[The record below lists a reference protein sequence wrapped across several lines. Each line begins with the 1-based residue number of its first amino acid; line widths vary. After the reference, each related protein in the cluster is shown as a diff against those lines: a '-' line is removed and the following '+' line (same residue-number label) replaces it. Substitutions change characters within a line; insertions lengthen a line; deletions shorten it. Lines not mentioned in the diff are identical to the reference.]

1 MTSHAKDENV
11 KKSELLTRNRGDWE
25 EGGGVQTICVFSK
38 VNYKWPEGTQVQ
50 PTTVTVFII
59 KFKSQKKNK
68 FYIFMFYGLCL
79 WFSYE
84 RMIQKTMIKNT

>member
-1 MTSHAKDENV
+1 MIVTSHAKDENV

-59 KFKSQKKNK
+59 KFKSQKKK
-68 FYIFMFYGLCL
+68 QILYIYVLWFMFMVQL
-79 WFSYE
+79 WAND
-84 RMIQKTMIKNT
+84 TKNDD